1 MSHSARDFAA
11 ELEAVIGDAV
21 FGARDVIHG
30 LAVAL
35 IADGHVLLEGV
46 PGVGKTLLAKT
57 LAGVLD
63 RDFKRIQGTADLMP
77 TDITGVHIFNGEER
91 RFELMPGPLFAEL
104 VLVDE
109 INRSGPKTQSALLQA
124 MEERAVSIDR
134 ETYRLPE
141 HFFVIAA
148 QNPHE
153 FEGTYP
159 LPESQLDRFLLRLRM
174 AYPDGDESIRILQ
187 AYDRPGAGHA
197 QQPEPPSPMN
207 LELLAD
213 ARAEAAAVHVEPAL
227 YRYVNAIAEA
237 SRTHPKVSLGLSTRG
252 ALALMRCA
260 RATTAIRAGD
270 FMTPD
275 DVKDVAALVLAHRL
289 VLAPDASLDGVSPE
303 AVCEELLEQ
312 VPVPRD

>member
-1 MSHSARDFAA
+1 MNHSAMDFAT
-11 ELEAVIGDAV
+11 ELESLIGGAV
-21 FGARDVIHG
+21 FGAQEVIRG
-30 LAVAL
+30 LSAAL

-57 LAGVLD
+57 LAGALGKE
-63 RDFKRIQGTADLMP
+63 FKRVQGTADLMP
-77 TDITGVHIFNGEER
+77 SDITGVHVYNAEGR

-124 MEERAVSIDR
+124 MEERAVTIDR

-141 HFFVIAA
+141 GFFVIAA

-159 LPESQLDRFLLRLRM
+159 LPESQLDRFLMRLRM
-174 AYPDGDESIRILQ
+174 TYPDADESIRILQ

-197 QQPEPPSPMN
+197 QPAAPAS
-207 LELLAD
+207 LDGELLAA
-213 ARAEAAAVHVEPAL
+213 ARAQAAELHVEPAI
-227 YRYVNAIAEA
+227 YRYVNDIGEA
-237 SRTHPKVSLGLSTRG
+237 SRTHPRISLGLSTRG
-252 ALALMRCA
+252 TLALMRCA
-260 RATTAIRAGD
+260 RAAAAIRGSG
-270 FMTPD
+270 FVTPD
-275 DVKDVAALVLAHRL
+275 DVKQVAPLVIPHRL

-303 AVCEELLEQ
+303 AVCDDLLEQ
-312 VPVPRD
+312 VPVPRG